1 MLGRPCEISDIPPRM
16 KNAHLIISAL
26 VIGLA
31 SCQSKPGMSSTST
44 VRVKQEVFGK
54 MPDGRE
60 VKIFTLTNK
69 NGLKARVTEYGAI
82 LVSMETPDKSGKLA
96 DITFGYD
103 TLEGWLG
110 NTSYF
115 GATVGRF
122 GNRIKDGKFSLD
134 VKSYSLVKNNEPGGI
149 PCALHGGKVGFDK
162 VLWSG
167 KATSDTTVEFK
178 YTAKDGEEG
187 YPGNLSVKV
196 TYSLNDANEL
206 KWEAVATT
214 DAPTIVN
221 IVHHSYWNLSG
232 DPTKSIN
239 DNILTLNA
247 EGYLPT
253 NAGLIPTG
261 VVAPVA
267 GTPMDFTKPT
277 VIGERIE
284 QDFEALKF
292 GGGYDHCW
300 VLPKGDAVR
309 LAARLK
315 DPKSGR
321 VMEISTNQPA
331 VQFYG
336 GNFLDGTVT
345 GKNGVKYAHRTAL
358 CLETE
363 GFPDS
368 PNQPAFPSP
377 VLRPGLTYDHV
388 MIVKFSAE

>member
-1 MLGRPCEISDIPPRM
+1 MLGSPGKISEIPARM
-16 KNAHLIISAL
+16 KNAQLIISAL

-31 SCQSKPGMSSTST
+31 PCQAKPGMSTTST
-44 VRVKQEVFGK
+44 VKQEVFGK

-96 DITFGYD
+96 DLTHGYD
-103 TLEGWLG
+103 TLEGWLT

-115 GATVGRF
+115 GSTVGRF
-122 GNRIKDGKFSLD
+122 GNRIKDGKFTLD
-134 VKSYSLVKNNEPGGI
+134 GKPYTLATNNEPGGI

-162 VLWSG
+162 VLWTG
-167 KATSDTTVEFK
+167 KPTANNGVEFK

-214 DAPTIVN
+214 DAPTVLN

-232 DPTKSIN
+232 DSTKTIN
-239 DNILTLNA
+239 DEILMLNA
-247 EGYLPT
+247 PNYLPT
-253 NAGLIPTG
+253 TAGLIPTG
-261 VVAPVA
+261 VIAPVKD
-267 GTPMDFTKPT
+267 TPMDFTKPT
-277 VIGERIE
+277 VIGERVA

-300 VLPKGDAVR
+300 VLAKGEGVR

-315 DPKSGR
+315 DPTSGR

-336 GNFLDGTVT
+336 GNFLDGKVT
-345 GKNGVKYAHRTAL
+345 GKKGVAYAHRTAL

-368 PNQPAFPSP
+368 PNQPKFPSP
-377 VLRPGLTYDHV
+377 VLRPGKTYKHT
-388 MIVKFSAE
+388 MIHKFSAE